1 MASLASTLGLAA
13 AGFGLGSMVGGMVA
27 GNSPNRQT
35 NSMIGSG
42 IGTAVG
48 LALMPALGPLGP
60 ILGGLIG
67 GGGGGLIGPG
77 PSSRGF
83 GYNLQAQGGRLAPID
98 YRYFNEQG
106 AAQFQEAEAG
116 IAALNAFLEQRG
128 LTVSGSRAVG
138 GNRFGMGNLGYGE
151 AASFSE
157 AIGSLQFAATAN
169 EELNKALSART
180 FAGVEK
186 LQEFV
191 EGFIGLQDVIKGLTA
206 DPVPEFT
213 QQMNALIDSFAD
225 ATAKARDYGIAEEGL
240 ISARDKQIAK
250 LEEQRSLTI
259 RDTALGLEVR
269 RLMAEGMEQE
279 AQRIELAFNT
289 RKEFEAF
296 SASLDALG
304 ITAAEKSAMLVR
316 LERTQAQERVNLVR
330 ESTKTIRD
338 FLDSLRTNA
347 ETSGSVV
354 ERLRAAEEIFT
365 RDLVLAKAGQADA
378 LNRITQSA
386 DVLLSLAREA
396 YASSSQFFNIRDYV
410 TSSLTGI
417 VNQPPAAAPLPD
429 LAQIPFVQEMAALR
443 EEAKI
448 AEVAQYTQQFNTK
461 LEQLLPVAQAIQTA
475 VQETTRAIENTSWMD
490 FNYGNAGEG
499 GGGGGFAMGGVFRN
513 GRVTAYANGGI
524 PDLVNNPTM
533 APMALFGEAGPEA
546 IMPLRRLPNGRLG
559 VETSGGG
566 DGAVVAELRAV
577 RGAIESLEQTIVE
590 SESGGQMVEA
600 FGELRIQIGGL
611 KEELRTNRLRAQ

>member
-1 MASLASTLGLAA
+1 
-13 AGFGLGSMVGGMVA
+13 
-27 GNSPNRQT
+27 
-35 NSMIGSG
+35 
-42 IGTAVG
+42 
-48 LALMPALGPLGP
+48 
-60 ILGGLIG
+60 LGGLIG
-67 GGGGGLIGPG
+67 GGGGGLIGPER
-77 PSSRGF
+77 SSQGF

-106 AAQFQEAEAG
+106 APQFQEAEAG

-169 EELNKALSART
+169 EELNKALSDRT
-180 FAGVEK
+180 FAGVKK

-225 ATAKARDYGIAEEGL
+225 ATAKARDYGIAEEEL
-240 ISARDKQIAK
+240 IIARDKQIAK

-289 RKEFEAF
+289 QKEIEAF
-296 SASLDALG
+296 SVSLDALG
-304 ITAAEKSAMLVR
+304 ITAAEKSRLLVE
-316 LERTQAQERVNLVR
+316 LERTQAAERASILRRQNQD
-330 ESTKTIRD
+330 IFN
-338 FLDSLRTNA
+338 FLDSLRV
-347 ETSGSVV
+347 ETSAGTSPIS
-354 ERLRAAEEIFT
+354 RLTAAQEIFD
-365 RDLVLAKAGQADA
+365 RDLASAQSGDQGA
-378 LNRITQSA
+378 LSRITESA
-386 DVLLSLAREA
+386 GNLLRTGEEY
-396 YASSSQFFNIRDYV
+396 YASSAGYQNIRGNV
-410 TSSLTGI
+410 VSSLEALATRT
-417 VNQPPAAAPLPD
+417 PSMD
-429 LAQIPFVQEMAALR
+429 LMDISGVGALSDLTSMRQEASLN
-443 EEAKI
+443 EI
-448 AEVAQYTQQFNTK
+448 AQYNKQFDDK
-461 LEQLLPVAQAIQTA
+461 LASLLPVASSIQKA
-475 VQETTRAIENTSWMD
+475 VENSVEVQSQILD
-490 FNYGNAGEG
+490 QFYSNAGEG
-499 GGGGGFAMGGVFRN
+499 GSSEGVGDIGGGGGGMMAAMGAALYHGKVM
-513 GRVTAYANGGI
+513 AYANGGI

-600 FGELRIQIGGL
+600 FSELRVQIGGL